1 MDNNKLIKNVK
12 EYIKKTSV
20 SNLITIALF
29 FIALLL
35 FIFLAIKS
43 GINHLL
49 HPENDEAVKIY
60 IENLDNYD
68 ITRSDEYKVSLVTSY
83 STFFNTQDILDSI
96 FNSIKNDNI
105 ADVYDLLSKNYLD
118 ILNSD
123 KDNICSRISSFYNNN
138 FQNSN
143 SVFLDELYNI
153 PDSNYYIAYVLNDA
167 GEDVKIVLNIDN
179 QNLVYKIEYIEN
191 L

>member
-1 MDNNKLIKNVK
+1 MDKNKFIKNVK
-12 EYIKKTSV
+12 EYIKTTSI

-49 HPENDEAVKIY
+49 HPEKDEPVKIY
-60 IENLDNYD
+60 IENLEDYD

-83 STFFNTQDILDSI
+83 STFFNAQDILDSI
-96 FNSIKNDNI
+96 FNSIKNNNI

-123 KDNICSRISSFYNNN
+123 KDNICSRISNFYNNN

-153 PDSNYYIAYVLNDA
+153 PNSNYYIAYVLNDA